1 MRERSI
7 RWLTGVLDQGER
19 ALPGGTAGA
28 RAAATG
34 SNEDSPRAP
43 PCGSA
48 GAVTVAMGSLDDGEH
63 APSGGSAGANARA
76 TATEGLD
83 DCERAPPSGATKA
96 GAAATVARGWRAR
109 RHATR
114 GLRRCQS
121 AVMGT
126 LAPSAGARAAAKVVC
141 DDGEYAPSGAG
152 ELIAMSRERVAKRRS
167 DSNHVTGT
175 AGWPAGRRG
184 SR

>member
-1 MRERSI
+1 MPPRDPSDPA
-7 RWLTGVLDQGER
+7 T
-19 ALPGGTAGA
+19 LPTLLPCCTAGA

-63 APSGGSAGANARA
+63 APSCCSAGANALA

-83 DCERAPPSGATKA
+83 YRERAPPSGAAKA
-96 GAAATVARGWRAR
+96 GAAATVALGWRAR
-109 RHATR
+109 RRATR
-114 GLRRCQS
+114 LLRRCQS

>member
-1 MRERSI
+1 MTASARHPARPGRQQRS
-7 RWLTGVLDQGER
+7 LEDGER
-19 ALPGGTAGA
+19 AGAPPGG
-28 RAAATG
+28 
-34 SNEDSPRAP
+34 
-43 PCGSA
+43 
-48 GAVTVAMGSLDDGEH
+48 
-63 APSGGSAGANARA
+63 
-76 TATEGLD
+76 
-83 DCERAPPSGATKA
+83 SGA
-96 GAAATVARGWRAR
+96 G
-109 RHATR
+109 
-114 GLRRCQS
+114 
-121 AVMGT
+121 MGT